1 MYLAYSAINN
11 NDNTIFGD
19 SGKDGAETELSIRY
33 RAYQNTCEKFRKE
46 IAAIQNYL
54 PGWTPEFTY

>member
-11 NDNTIFGD
+11 NNTP
-19 SGKDGAETELSIRY
+19 SGNVSADVAETEVSLRY
-33 RAYQNTCEKFRKE
+33 KAYLNTCEKFRKE

-54 PGWTPEFTY
+54 PDWTPEFTY